1 MSEPQ
6 SYLITGPPMSDKKA
20 TAREITNNQKTTFN
34 SSLTISTESDRLTE
48 NCHLFPIG
56 QETTPPNDL
65 TKIGIEISKWFEN
78 HDSPNIIFLEDL
90 STFEMYLKS
99 ESIFRFIHVLN
110 KRIQS
115 ENSIFIATYTTTDD
129 TINVY
134 KELFDE
140 HIETNQ

>member
-6 SYLITGPPMSDKKA
+6 SYLIYGPPMSDKTGAA
-20 TAREITNNQKTTFN
+20 TDILQ
-34 SSLTISTESDRLTE
+34 SLTTDFNNSLSISTKEEKLTE
-48 NCHLFPIG
+48 NCYLFPIG
-56 QETTPPNDL
+56 QESTPPNDL
-65 TKIGIEISKWFEN
+65 TKIGIEISKWFKN
-78 HDSPNIIFLEDL
+78 HDAPNVIFLEDL

-99 ESIFRFIHVLN
+99 ESIFRFLHVLN
-110 KRIQS
+110 KRIKT

-140 HIETNQ
+140 TISVE